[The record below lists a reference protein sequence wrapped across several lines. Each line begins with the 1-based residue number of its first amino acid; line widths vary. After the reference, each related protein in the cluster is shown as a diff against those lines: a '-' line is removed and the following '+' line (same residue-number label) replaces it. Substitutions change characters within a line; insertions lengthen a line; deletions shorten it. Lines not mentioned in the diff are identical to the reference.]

1 MAAPFL
7 VISGWARQAIE
18 PMKWKIFPVLSS
30 LSRRISGA
38 KRLQWLPV

>member
-7 VISGWARQAIE
+7 VIFGWALHAIE
-18 PMKWKIFPVLSS
+18 PMKMEIFPVLSS